1 MEWDFLG
8 RSPRKGQPKQGYRD
22 MEWDFA
28 ATEIGG
34 CELQILSDNF
44 KKFEKTESIWSS
56 SGAHLDRIGSDR
68 IQLEAASSRYSRKI
82 SKNFKKTESIWSS
95 YRWDVPTFWT
105 LSALAYFL
113 FHAILKNK
121 KKKMVKS
128 GRLMVYHFWNKFTI
142 YSAQKARHLKN
153 RSFERIYVQNCD
165 LTKFWRPAGRP
176 FPNFFCTVCRVQL
189 WEKLALRASNYCHK
203 FYHLWLVKDA
213 SKYLASDLP

>member
-34 CELQILSDNF
+34 CELQILSENF
-44 KKFEKTESIWSS
+44 KKFQKTESIWSS
-56 SGAHLDRIGSDR
+56 SGTHLDRIRSDR
-68 IQLEAASSRYSRKI
+68 IQLEAASSRYSRKF
-82 SKNFKKTESIWSS
+82 SKNFKKPRASGAHLELI
-95 YRWDVPTFWT
+95 RWDVSTFWT
-105 LSALAYFL
+105 FSASAYFL
-113 FHAILKNK
+113 FHAIFKNK

-153 RSFERIYVQNCD
+153 RSFERIYVQNWILEVRDC
-165 LTKFWRPAGRP
+165 
-176 FPNFFCTVCRVQL
+176 
-189 WEKLALRASNYCHK
+189 
-203 FYHLWLVKDA
+203 
-213 SKYLASDLP
+213 